1 MAATGERL
9 LGFHWTKV
17 HRRDPTPGAS
27 GGQAPVGEVYVLGVD
42 PRSGVRGLGAP
53 LTAIGLDHLAGQGL
67 DTVMLYV
74 EGDNERAL
82 RLYRRFGFVDYLTN
96 VVYRR
101 PPTG

>member
-1 MAATGERL
+1 
-9 LGFHWTKV
+9 
-17 HRRDPTPGAS
+17 
-27 GGQAPVGEVYVLGVD
+27 VYVLGVD

-53 LTAIGLDHLAGQGL
+53 LTAIGLDHLARQGL